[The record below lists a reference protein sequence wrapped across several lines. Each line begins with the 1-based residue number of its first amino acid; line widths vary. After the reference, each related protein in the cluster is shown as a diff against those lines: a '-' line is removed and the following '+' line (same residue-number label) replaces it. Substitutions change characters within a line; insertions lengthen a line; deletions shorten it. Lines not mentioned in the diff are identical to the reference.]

1 VSNKFQ
7 NNILQIFDSSN
18 SLVLDLCDQLLIFD
32 CFFFYAFTITDFDI
46 IYNNQNFLFAEVSL
60 QYFKTKKSGVSVFL
74 LFFYSTLYDQRDAI
88 NTLKHS
94 LIGQFVKFFWLINQM
109 LQSTYSESLTALCF
123 TRVKLAPNIRKK

>member
-1 VSNKFQ
+1 VINF
-7 NNILQIFDSSN
+7 LF
-18 SLVLDLCDQLLIFD
+18 LIV
-32 CFFFYAFTITDFDI
+32 FFFYAFTITDFDI

-94 LIGQFVKFFWLINQM
+94 LIGQFVKFF
-109 LQSTYSESLTALCF
+109 
-123 TRVKLAPNIRKK
+123 